1 MTHPAL
7 DKFVTPELEALTR
20 AAAGSISNSLHFT
33 LQRYNASPMLLR
45 VELIG
50 RIRRPVSTSP
60 RHMTTSMLN
69 ICRMR
74 GMNTATPPAA
84 SCAPRTATAAPS
96 FRSAG

>member
-1 MTHPAL
+1 MSHPAL
-7 DKFVTPELEALTR
+7 DKFVAPELEALMR
-20 AAAGSISNSLHFT
+20 AADGVFQT
-33 LQRYNASPMLLR
+33 LCTLLYNASQVMLLY
-45 VELIG
+45 VALIG

-69 ICRMR
+69 TCRMR